1 MLGAIVGDIVGST
14 REGSM
19 EKLKGFHL
27 FAAGSRF
34 TDDTVMTCA
43 IAKAILEGKDYGE
56 AMRELGAAF
65 PDSGYG
71 GHFRRWILGQIE
83 GPYGSFGNGSAMRA
97 SPVGWA
103 FESEDEVLR
112 EARASALPTHDH
124 PEGVKGAQATALA
137 VWLAR
142 KGASKPEIR
151 KEIEARFGYDLRRR
165 LRDIRPAYVF
175 DVSCQGTVPEALIS
189 FLESFSFEDAIRNAV
204 SLGGDADTL
213 AAIAGPVAEAYYGRI
228 GDKILGQALG
238 MLDNALYDIVD
249 GFIGRFRPEDSSRL
263 KTLRRDSLAMKRPQ
277 GAGDRAGGDAPA
289 ELLDLDEEE
298 RQEGWEATRADMLES
313 SSWYEAWGWFK
324 GQPTHDASP
333 SFVKIEGRKLLALG
347 RSDFY
352 LSFIEALAR
361 ESGERFYQSD
371 FMAWLEP
378 GDPYESL
385 MYFIATADRIDF
397 SLEGIGLEELRLATS
412 GSGGRK
418 RSRRELGSRYMSS
431 WEANQIY
438 WGDELEKTWWHLRG
452 GLTLEET
459 AGALGGRVPRGR
471 IVEEGRP

>member
-1 MLGAIVGDIVGST
+1 MLGAIVGDIIGST
-14 REGSM
+14 REGSPA
-19 EKLKGFHL
+19 KLMGFHL

-43 IAKAILEGKDYGE
+43 IAKAILEGEDYGE
-56 AMRELGAAF
+56 AMREVGAAF
-65 PDSGYG
+65 PDAGYG
-71 GHFRRWILGQIE
+71 GHFRRWLLGQVE

-103 FESEDEVLR
+103 FESEVEVLR

-124 PEGVKGAQATALA
+124 PEGIKGAQATALA

-151 KEIEARFGYDLRRR
+151 EEIEGRFGYDLGRR
-165 LRDIRPAYVF
+165 LRDIRPAHVF

-213 AAIAGPVAEAYYGRI
+213 AAIAGPVAEAYYGRVS
-228 GDKILGQALG
+228 DKIMGPALG
-238 MLDNALYDIVD
+238 ILDDALYDIVD
-249 GFIGRFRPEDSSRL
+249 GFVSRFRPDDSSWL
-263 KTLRRDSLAMKRPQ
+263 EALRRGSLALKRAN
-277 GAGDRAGGDAPA
+277 GEAEPA
-289 ELLDLDEEE
+289 DSEIPMELLDLDEEE
-298 RQEGWEATRADMLES
+298 YREGWEAARADMLES
-313 SSWYEAWGWFK
+313 GAWYEARGYYKGW
-324 GQPTHDASP
+324 PTPDASP
-333 SFVKIEGRKLLALG
+333 SLAKVEGRKLLALG

-352 LSFIEALAR
+352 LSFMEDLSR

-378 GDPYESL
+378 GEPGESL
-385 MYFIATADRIDF
+385 MYYIATADRIDF
-397 SLEGIGLEELRLATS
+397 SLEGIGFEELRRATS
-412 GSGGRK
+412 GSGGPK
-418 RSRRELGSRYMSS
+418 RSRRELGSRYMTS
-431 WEANQIY
+431 WEANQVY

-452 GLTLEET
+452 GLTFEE
-459 AGALGGRVPRGR
+459 AIEALGGRVPRGR
-471 IVEEGRP
+471 IIEESRP